1 LADLIDSPASDRIE
15 NVIGPTATFVGN
27 LKCDGGVRIDG
38 VFEGHLETM
47 GNVII
52 GETAKVLADITGRN
66 ISISGAVKGDIIAS
80 GRLEILSTGLV
91 WGDIQVASF
100 LIDEGGVFSGRSD
113 MPAEFEPLLT
123 AGGEEPRRLTEARA
137 EVIEEEPPE
146 AEE

>member
-1 LADLIDSPASDRIE
+1 MADILDSPASDRIE
-15 NVIGPTATFVGN
+15 NVIGPTATFIGE
-27 LKCDGGVRIDG
+27 LKCDGGVRVDG
-38 VFEGHLETM
+38 VFQGSLETM

-52 GETAKVLADITGRN
+52 GETAKVVADIVGRN

-100 LIDEGGVFSGRSD
+100 LIDEGGVFSGRSE

-123 AGGEEPRRLTEARA
+123 AGDEEPKRLAEPKDDEAEDSTEA
-137 EVIEEEPPE
+137 
-146 AEE
+146 